1 MTVGLRSLLFTFF
14 IPGSATVWIPWLI
27 LAHRLPAE
35 LTVPLS
41 FRLPGGLLM
50 GAGAALYLSCLWDFT
65 FTGRGTPAVWD
76 PPVVFVSK
84 GLYRFVRNPMYLA
97 IVSILVGEALFFQS
111 MILGWMAAGIA
122 VGFHLFV
129 VFYEEPALKR
139 RFGASY
145 ERYCSEVSRWLP
157 CWPER

>member
-1 MTVGLRSLLFTFF
+1 MRVGLRSLLFTLL
-14 IPGSATVWIPWLI
+14 IPCSATVWIPWLI
-27 LAHRLPAE
+27 LAQRLPAE
-35 LTVPLS
+35 LAVP
-41 FRLPGGLLM
+41 FYVRLPGGLLM
-50 GAGAALYLSCLWDFT
+50 AAGAALYFGCLWDFT

-97 IVSILVGEALFFQS
+97 IVSILVGETLFFQS
-111 MILGWMAAGIA
+111 AILGWIAAGIA

-129 VFYEEPALKR
+129 VIYEEPALKQ

-157 CWPER
+157 HWSER

>member
-1 MTVGLRSLLFTFF
+1 MTVGFRSLLFTLF
-14 IPGSATVWIPWLI
+14 IPGSATAWIPWLI
-27 LAHRLPAE
+27 VSHRISAE
-35 LTVPLS
+35 STVPLS
-41 FRLPGGLLM
+41 LRLPGGFLIA
-50 GAGAALYLSCLWDFT
+50 AGTVLYFGCLRDFT
-65 FTGRGTPAVWD
+65 VTGRGTPAVWD

-111 MILGWMAAGIA
+111 AALGWMASGFA

-129 VFYEEPALKR
+129 VFYEERALRR

-145 ERYCSEVSRWLP
+145 ERYCSEVWRWLP
-157 CWPER
+157 RLPGR

>member
-1 MTVGLRSLLFTFF
+1 MTVGLRSLLFTLF

-35 LTVPLS
+35 PAVPLYV
-41 FRLPGGLLM
+41 RLPGGLLM
-50 GAGAALYLSCLWDFT
+50 AAGAALYLSCLWNFT

-76 PPVVFVSK
+76 PPVIFVSK

-97 IVSILVGEALFFQS
+97 IASILVGEALYFQS
-111 MILGWMAAGIA
+111 AILGWMGAGI
-122 VGFHLFV
+122 VLGFHLFV

-145 ERYCSEVSRWLP
+145 ERYCSEVSRWVP
-157 CWPER
+157 SWPGR

>member
-1 MTVGLRSLLFTFF
+1 MTVGFRSLLFTLF

-27 LAHRLPAE
+27 VSHRISVE
-35 LTVPLS
+35 STVS
-41 FRLPGGLLM
+41 SSMRLPGGFLIA
-50 GAGAALYLSCLWDFT
+50 AGTVLYFGCLRDFT
-65 FTGRGTPAVWD
+65 VTGRGTPAVWD

-111 MILGWMAAGIA
+111 ALLAWMATGFA

-129 VFYEEPALKR
+129 VFYEERALRR

-145 ERYCSEVSRWLP
+145 ERYCLEVWRWLP
-157 CWPER
+157 RLPGR